1 MNKIFKVIWS
11 KARNCYVVVSEIVN
25 GNGKNKSH
33 KKGRRNHLLVSGVT
47 ALLGIGISFIAP
59 VMTEAA
65 IDIGYAGFVTDPRYA
80 NQYSYVWYPSVNGS
94 ALYNY
99 HNPNN
104 PGIGLNENNYKAD
117 PIQGIAIGKSANADD
132 NVTGGTKTNSGIAL
146 GDYTVA
152 TGGLATAIG
161 GWSQAT
167 GVSSMALGPASM
179 ASGFN
184 ALSMMRQSAA
194 RGDFSSA
201 IGVVSSALGKGSLAV
216 GYSSLASGDQS
227 IAIGSA
233 NPKITS
239 HGPGSSDSAE
249 YVEDVSQ
256 TRASGARSIAL
267 GTGSRTEQG
276 APDSVAI
283 GSRAISS
290 GDGSV
295 SIGKEAASGGDSAIA
310 LGSEAKASH
319 GRDIAIGTNVSAV
332 GANNGTNM
340 EVPSIAMGYD
350 THVDAD
356 ESAAIGNKNTV
367 SGKDKNGNTLTG
379 VNIQGHNNI
388 VNASGVQVVGN
399 NNKVTDKNFDDV
411 FILGN
416 QITAG
421 TNNSVYLGS
430 GSAYMPESDGT
441 KGNSKNYNSDAV
453 GGKTMNFAG
462 GALTAGVV
470 TVGSSA
476 ATRRI
481 QGVAPGFLSAS
492 STDAV
497 NGSQLYAAVNA
508 LAGNAPHYYSV
519 ANPSESDQN
528 YNNDGAKGMN
538 ALAAGKG
545 TLAYGKI
552 PRLWEEMPR
561 PAMPMQVPAMRRM
574 RPLWEITPKPIHP
587 KV

>member
-65 IDIGYAGFVTDPRYA
+65 IDIGYAGFVTDPQYA
-80 NQYSYVWYPSVNGS
+80 NRYSYVWYPSVNGS

-132 NVTGGTKTNSGIAL
+132 NVTGRTKTNSGIAL

-184 ALSMMRQSAA
+184 ALSMMRQSVA

-249 YVEDVSQ
+249 
-256 TRASGARSIAL
+256 
-267 GTGSRTEQG
+267 
-276 APDSVAI
+276 
-283 GSRAISS
+283 
-290 GDGSV
+290 
-295 SIGKEAASGGDSAIA
+295 
-310 LGSEAKASH
+310 
-319 GRDIAIGTNVSAV
+319 
-332 GANNGTNM
+332 
-340 EVPSIAMGYD
+340 
-350 THVDAD
+350 
-356 ESAAIGNKNTV
+356 
-367 SGKDKNGNTLTG
+367 
-379 VNIQGHNNI
+379 
-388 VNASGVQVVGN
+388 
-399 NNKVTDKNFDDV
+399 
-411 FILGN
+411 
-416 QITAG
+416 
-421 TNNSVYLGS
+421 
-430 GSAYMPESDGT
+430 
-441 KGNSKNYNSDAV
+441 
-453 GGKTMNFAG
+453 
-462 GALTAGVV
+462 
-470 TVGSSA
+470 
-476 ATRRI
+476 
-481 QGVAPGFLSAS
+481 
-492 STDAV
+492 
-497 NGSQLYAAVNA
+497 
-508 LAGNAPHYYSV
+508 
-519 ANPSESDQN
+519 
-528 YNNDGAKGMN
+528 
-538 ALAAGKG
+538 
-545 TLAYGKI
+545 
-552 PRLWEEMPR
+552 
-561 PAMPMQVPAMRRM
+561 
-574 RPLWEITPKPIHP
+574 
-587 KV
+587 